1 MSNPAL
7 SELNPIIAAPAASWW
22 PLAPGWYVVAIVAI
36 ALVVVIITASIRA
49 ARRRRVKRAA
59 LRTLRNNA
67 SLNELNLLLKQACMG
82 YYPRKRIGHLTGK
95 AWREFLVMH
104 LSERNAARYY
114 DLLVE
119 VEQAAYRPAGE
130 QQALQQR
137 YAEFARTWLKQA
149 LPPSQQQRRAIND

>member
-22 PLAPGWYVVAIVAI
+22 PLAPGWYVVAVLLTVISV
-36 ALVVVIITASIRA
+36 LVLGSSIKA
-49 ARRRRVKRAA
+49 ARLRRVKRSA
-59 LRTLRNNA
+59 LRALQTNA

-82 YYPRKRIGHLTGK
+82 YYPRKDIAQLTGR
-95 AWREFLVMH
+95 AWRDFLLAHM
-104 LSERNAARYY
+104 SERNAARYY

-119 VEQAAYRPAGE
+119 VEQAAYRPSAE

-137 YAEFARTWLKQA
+137 YSDFAKAWLKQA
-149 LPPSQQQRRAIND
+149 LPPSKRRRRANHD

>member
-1 MSNPAL
+1 MNNPAL

-22 PLAPGWYVVAIVAI
+22 PLAPGWYAVGILAITLTAF
-36 ALVVVIITASIRA
+36 LVIASIRA

-59 LRTLRNNA
+59 LRALPASA

-82 YYPRKRIGHLTGK
+82 YYPRKHIAHLTGK
-95 AWREFLVMH
+95 TWRDFLVAH

-119 VEQAAYRPAGE
+119 VEQAAYRPATN

-137 YAEFARTWLKQA
+137 YAQFARTWLKQA